1 MGCSQRRPRTQE
13 SLQSQ
18 GGQGWQGPRGK
29 GDVGAEAGWEW
40 PWGAP
45 LLNRGWLRLRGPSQS
60 RKRIQHST
68 HSGVRVLCWEGGG
81 KLQPR
86 DARLAVHPR
95 GGICP
100 RWGHI
105 FLVCPLGRELLACFS

>member
-1 MGCSQRRPRTQE
+1 M
-13 SLQSQ
+13 LQKKAQ
-18 GGQGWQGPRGK
+18 DTGELAEPGWAGLAGSRGK

-45 LLNRGWLRLRGPSQS
+45 LLKRGWLRLRGPSQS
-60 RKRIQHST
+60 GKRIQHST

-86 DARLAVHPR
+86 DAHIAVHPC